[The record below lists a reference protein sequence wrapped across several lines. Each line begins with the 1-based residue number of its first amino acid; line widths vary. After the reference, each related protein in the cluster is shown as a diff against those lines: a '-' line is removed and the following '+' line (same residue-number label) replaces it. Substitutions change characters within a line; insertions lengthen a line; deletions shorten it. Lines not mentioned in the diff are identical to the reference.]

1 MSGMRTVRIAASLL
15 AANLGQ
21 LEAEVKRL
29 EAAQVDAFHIDIMDG
44 HFVPQFAFGVDVVE
58 AVRKATRL
66 PIEVHLMIQQPDR
79 YARAFIEA
87 GVDSLI
93 VHLEAYHDPKRTIAM
108 VQDMG
113 CRCGLAINPMT
124 LVENAYTL
132 LKKADLLLCMS
143 VNPGFMGQP
152 FIIEV
157 LEKVRL
163 ARAWRDKN
171 HLQFDIALDGGVTD
185 ETVGPCV
192 TAGANQVIVGR
203 PLFTPKDAA
212 EATRLFRSRANE
224 VGAGG

>member
-1 MSGMRTVRIAASLL
+1 MRTVRIAASLL

-29 EAAQVDAFHIDIMDG
+29 EAAQVDALHIDIMDG
-44 HFVPQFAFGVDVVE
+44 HFVPQFALGVDIVE

-79 YARAFIEA
+79 YARAFVEA
-87 GVDSLI
+87 GADTLI
-93 VHLEAYHDPKRTIAM
+93 VHLEAYHDPRRTIAM

-113 CRCGLAINPMT
+113 CRCSLAINPMT
-124 LVENAYTL
+124 LVENTYSL
-132 LKKADLLLCMS
+132 LKKTDQLLCMS

-163 ARAWRDKN
+163 ARAFRDKN
-171 HLQFDIALDGGVTD
+171 HLQFDISIDGGVTD

-192 TAGANQVIVGR
+192 TSGANQAVVDR
-203 PLFTPKDAA
+203 PLFAPKDAN
-212 EATRLFRSRANE
+212 ETTRLFRARATE
-224 VGAGG
+224 VGSGG

>member
-1 MSGMRTVRIAASLL
+1 MRTVRLAAKLL

-21 LEAEVKRL
+21 LEQEVKRM
-29 EAAQVDAFHIDIMDG
+29 EAAQVDVFHIDVMDG
-44 HFVPQFAFGVDVVE
+44 HFVPYFALGAEVVQ
-58 AVRKATRL
+58 AVRRLTRL

-79 YARAFIEA
+79 YARAFVEA
-87 GVDSLI
+87 GADTLI
-93 VHLEAYHDPKRTIAM
+93 VHLESYHDPKRTISM

-124 LVENAYTL
+124 LVENTYSI
-132 LKKADLLLCMS
+132 LKQADQLLCMS

-171 HLQFDIALDGGVTD
+171 HLQFDISLDGGVTD

-192 TAGANQVIVGR
+192 TAGANQVVVGG
-203 PLFTPKDAA
+203 PIFTPKDAG
-212 EATRLFRSRANE
+212 EATRLFRARANE

>member
-1 MSGMRTVRIAASLL
+1 MRTVRIAASLR
-15 AANLGQ
+15 AADMGR
-21 LEAEVKRL
+21 LEQEVKRME
-29 EAAQVDAFHIDIMDG
+29 EAHVDALHIDVMDG
-44 HFVPQFAFGVDVVE
+44 HFVPYFAMGADVVQS
-58 AVRKATRL
+58 VRKLTRL

-87 GVDSLI
+87 GADLLI
-93 VHLEAYHDPKRTIAM
+93 VHLEAYHDPRRTIAV

-113 CRCGLAINPMT
+113 CRCALAINPLT
-124 LVENAYTL
+124 LVENAYSL
-132 LKKADLLLCMS
+132 LKHADQLLCMS

-163 ARAWRDKN
+163 AQAYRDKN
-171 HLQFDIALDGGVTD
+171 HLHFDISIDGGVTD

-192 TAGANQVIVGR
+192 TSGANQVVVGR
-203 PLFTPKDAA
+203 PLFVPKDAG
-212 EATRLFRSRANE
+212 EAVRLLRARANE

>member
-1 MSGMRTVRIAASLL
+1 MRTVRIAASLL

-21 LEAEVKRL
+21 LENEVKRM
-29 EAAQVDAFHIDIMDG
+29 EAAQVDVIHIDVMDG
-44 HFVPQFAFGVDVVE
+44 HFVPYFALGADTVQ
-58 AVRKATRL
+58 AVRKLTRL

-79 YARAFIEA
+79 YARAFVEA
-87 GVDSLI
+87 GADTLI
-93 VHLEAYHDPKRTIAM
+93 VHLEAYHDPKRTIAV

-113 CRCGLAINPMT
+113 CRCSLAINPMT
-124 LVENAYTL
+124 LVENTYPL
-132 LKKADLLLCMS
+132 LKKVDQLLCMS

-163 ARAWRDKN
+163 ANTYREKN
-171 HLQFDIALDGGVTD
+171 HLHFDISLDGGVTD

-192 TAGANQVIVGR
+192 TSGANQVVVGS
-203 PLFTPKDAA
+203 PLFVPKDANDA
-212 EATRLFRSRANE
+212 SRLLRARANE